1 LTLSRSGAG
10 DGLSLAPLRFQEL
23 IFMSALKRRSIAAA
37 VILVF
42 IILFVWFAYFA
53 PAGTYFQLYD
63 RERKEVLLF
72 TPIEI
77 GDELRLEIEHSAEFI
92 PWFEYYTVLPDYSFN
107 LDKIAVAGY
116 GAGVP
121 AEMDVSYRIEGGLV
135 WMEGINSIFPE
146 FKWMTSDTYMKGL
159 TLNGE
164 KIFDFRTLP
173 DKSRV
178 KGSIIMKRG
187 YLS

>member
-1 LTLSRSGAG
+1 
-10 DGLSLAPLRFQEL
+10 
-23 IFMSALKRRSIAAA
+23 MSAAKRRVIFAAIVLA
-37 VILVF
+37 LTAAF
-42 IILFVWFAYFA
+42 IWWAFFA
-53 PAGTYFQLYD
+53 PSGTYFQLYD
-63 RERKEVLLF
+63 RERETELLL

-107 LDKIAVAGY
+107 LDRIAVAGY
-116 GAGVP
+116 GAGIP
-121 AEMDVSYRIEGGLV
+121 AEMDVTYRIEGGLV
-135 WMEGINSIFPE
+135 WMEGINSVFPE

-164 KIFDFRTLP
+164 EIFDFRTLP
-173 DKSRV
+173 NKSRV
-178 KGSIIMKRG
+178 RGSIIMKRG